1 MVMNFVYIPYIYMK
15 NLSQELKIY
24 KFQKS
29 LSKLETMTLSY
40 TLRPSFPSISGVGI
54 AAMKRNEEKKKK
66 I

>member
-1 MVMNFVYIPYIYMK
+1 MK

-24 KFQKS
+24 KFQKP
-29 LSKLETMTLSY
+29 LSKLEIMTLSY